1 MLKDQPQ
8 ELSFEAAIE
17 RLEHIVQQMEAS
29 KLPLEELLVRYE
41 EGIRLVGICNERLT
55 TAQKRIETLSRDS
68 SAKTLPASEPN
79 DIPQEPKKQQNEEI
93 SLF

>member
-68 SAKTLPASEPN
+68 SARTLPASEPN

>member
-79 DIPQEPKKQQNEEI
+79 DIPQDPKKQQNEEI